1 MKILGELTLMAGM
14 TSSIYA
20 SFIKTL
26 FVRTVENDSFRFNP
40 GTGVIEW
47 KDNPKEE
54 YRLVIEGLVKEPK
67 TLAYHALKSI
77 AQLEQVSDFH
87 CVEGW
92 SVADI
97 KWEGFRFSEIVR
109 LVKPEAQAAHVVF
122 HSFGKTGSAPGG
134 QDHYVESLP
143 LSELLDPK
151 REIMLVLNMNNNPLP
166 EDHGA
171 PLRLISPYDLGY
183 KSIKY
188 ITRIEF
194 AKEARPGWWT
204 LANPIYPAVA
214 RVPKDRL
221 RKR

>member
-1 MKILGELTLMAGM
+1 M
-14 TSSIYA
+14 TPSDSI
-20 SFIKTL
+20 
-26 FVRTVENDSFRFNP
+26 R
-40 GTGVIEW
+40 TGVIEW

-143 LSELLDPK
+143 LSEC
-151 REIMLVLNMNNNPLP
+151 
-166 EDHGA
+166 
-171 PLRLISPYDLGY
+171 
-183 KSIKY
+183 SI
-188 ITRIEF
+188 
-194 AKEARPGWWT
+194 
-204 LANPIYPAVA
+204 
-214 RVPKDRL
+214 
-221 RKR
+221 RKGRSCLSST